1 MLDSIIDI
9 LEETAKKT
17 PTGTLIAIV
26 AIVAILAIKDIKV
39 EGS

>member
-1 MLDSIIDI
+1 MLSPIGKI

-26 AIVAILAIKDIKV
+26 AIVAMVAIKEITV

>member
-9 LEETAKKT
+9 LEETAKKN
-17 PTGTLIAIV
+17 PTGTLITIV
-26 AIVAILAIKDIKV
+26 AIVAIKDIKV